1 MTGRRLI
8 RLEDYRPPAYRI
20 PEVHLDFDLF
30 ESGTRV
36 RSCLH
41 FHHAPEAP
49 DIPEAPDTPGPSETA
64 PLILNGE
71 NLILHSI
78 ELNRR
83 PLPKDAYRLE
93 ETSLTLI
100 DPPRRG
106 ILSLDVEIHPEKN
119 TELMGLYRSGSL
131 FCTQNESEGFRRITW
146 FPDRPDILSV
156 YTVTIRADEK
166 RCPVL
171 LSNGS
176 PGETGALP
184 GGRHFAVWHDPRPKP
199 CYLFALVA
207 GSLEK
212 VSASYT
218 TGSGREV
225 NIGIFTPPG
234 RASRTAHA
242 MAALRSAM
250 RWDEEHFGFE
260 YDSDTFMI
268 VAVDDFGAGAMENTG
283 LNIFNSAYILA
294 DPAASEDS
302 ELLMIQRVIAHEFLH
317 NWTGNRVT
325 CRDWFQLTLK
335 EGLTVYR
342 DEEYISELTSLPGLR
357 IDVVDALKQG
367 QFPEDSGPLAHPVKP
382 ESYLSVDNLYTPT
395 VYQKG
400 KEIVRMLEHL
410 AGRENFHR
418 SITRYV
424 NTFSG
429 RAVRTEDFLR
439 AVEESC
445 GVDLTLFANW
455 YSRIGTPVVSV
466 SGSYNPLT
474 REYTLT
480 ADQSG
485 GAPQS
490 SRAAESGRPIE
501 GGGPPETGGS
511 LQTGRPAETGS
522 PPAPLHIPMRLGLL
536 TPDGEDIPLRLNTPD
551 PARFSPEN
559 QVVHL
564 TRSRESFT
572 FTHVPRPPVPSLF
585 RNFSAPVEV
594 DYPYTQG
601 ELLLLLE
608 KDPDPYNRWDA
619 ARRTIRRILGPFIAG
634 GPGNEDTWRVDHEV
648 LRAFARLLDAPEAP
662 PAAHSGRAPVTAPET
677 APAVDPGLAARIL
690 TLPGIDT
697 LARDHPGYKVTRA
710 RKARDFFI
718 TELARFAE
726 DSLISCY
733 HRNSAPYRYAPKHN
747 ERRRLKNTCL
757 AHLIHLG
764 NKYRQTA
771 LEQYFQSDNMSDTM
785 AALRALSRAP
795 DSAYQE
801 ALDHFFGEWNHNPLV
816 LDKWFALQ
824 AAAESPEVRADILRL
839 ERHPAFNAKNTNRIR
854 ALYGTFAANLPQFH
868 HPSGS
873 GYTLIAERVLDI
885 DEFNPQ
891 AAARLAQAFSSLPL
905 LDSPRRELMLGPL
918 RSILRRPALSANVF
932 EILNKIET
940 TSPVPS
946 SESSS

>member
-1 MTGRRLI
+1 MTGRRPT

-20 PEVHLDFDLF
+20 PELHLDFDLF

-36 RSCLH
+36 RSRLH
-41 FHHAPEAP
+41 FHRA
-49 DIPEAPDTPGPSETA
+49 PEAPDTPGPSETA

-71 NLILHSI
+71 NLILHSV

-146 FPDRPDILSV
+146 FPDRPDILSI

-176 PGETGALP
+176 PGETGTLP

-199 CYLFALVA
+199 SYLFALVA

-225 NIGIFTPPG
+225 NLGIFTPPG
-234 RASRTAHA
+234 RARQTAHA
-242 MAALRSAM
+242 MAALESAM

-317 NWTGNRVT
+317 NRTGNRVT

-418 SITRYV
+418 SITHYV

-439 AVEESC
+439 AVEEFC

-455 YSRIGTPVVSV
+455 YSRIGTPAVSI

-490 SRAAESGRPIE
+490 SRAAESGRPPE
-501 GGGPPETGGS
+501 GDGPAESGRPLKGGGPPES
-511 LQTGRPAETGS
+511 GRPAATGR

-564 TRSRESFT
+564 TRNRESFI

-594 DYPYTQG
+594 LYPYTQE

-634 GPGNEDTWRVDHEV
+634 GPGDEDTWRVDHAV

-662 PAAHSGRAPVTAPET
+662 HSGRAQVTAPET
-677 APAVDPGLAARIL
+677 SPGTPPAADPGLTARIL

-697 LARDHPGYKVTRA
+697 LARDHPGYKVTGA
-710 RKARDFFI
+710 RKARDFFT

-795 DSAYQE
+795 DSAYRE
-801 ALDHFFGEWNHNPLV
+801 ALDHFFGKWNHNPLV
-816 LDKWFALQ
+816 LDKWFTLQ
-824 AAAESPEVRADILRL
+824 AGAESPAVRSDILRL
-839 ERHPAFNAKNTNRIR
+839 ERHPAFNPKNTNRIR

-905 LDSPRRELMLGPL
+905 LDSPRRELMLSAV

-940 TSPVPS
+940 TPPVPP
-946 SESSS
+946 